1 MHAPRHRLKNVQ
13 RFELLFW
20 FMLSRAEANYY
31 PANGAFKDSRLAHRA
46 LCCYL
51 HVARNCNSE
60 RIKSLPA
67 QPCKVE
73 NELFALLI
81 SVWKLDYRLQVSWNT
96 EWGKSVWL
104 AHRWPVSLFYA
115 SKSSRFPLAAIIKR
129 MCIYPSAQTLPC
141 ANTATCC
148 ANPQNQY
155 NHPQLL
161 FHKFAQ
167 LSPGIYSTC
176 GTDLCCGRYEEHIAE
191 LGQPQLPAVAPCS
204 KRKGLKYVETL
215 CAINWECFL

>member
-1 MHAPRHRLKNVQ
+1 MLCHAG
-13 RFELLFW
+13 
-20 FMLSRAEANYY
+20 ANHY
-31 PANGAFKDSRLAHRA
+31 PASGAFKDSSLAHRT
-46 LCCYL
+46 LCCCL
-51 HVARNCNSE
+51 HVARNCNSK

-67 QPCKVE
+67 RPCKVE
-73 NELFALLI
+73 NELFTLLI

-104 AHRWPVSLFYA
+104 AHRWPVSLFCA
-115 SKSSRFPLAAIIKR
+115 SKSSRFPLATIIKR

-141 ANTATCC
+141 ANMATCC

-167 LSPGIYSTC
+167 LSLGIYSTC
-176 GTDLCCGRYEEHIAE
+176 GTDPCCGLRAE
-191 LGQPQLPAVAPCS
+191 QISEWLPVPHHAAS
-204 KRKGLKYVETL
+204 AGRELQS
-215 CAINWECFL
+215 

>member
-1 MHAPRHRLKNVQ
+1 MHASKYHLKNVLCSS
-13 RFELLFW
+13 LLFW
-20 FMLSRAEANYY
+20 FMLCLAEANYY
-31 PANGAFKDSRLAHRA
+31 PATGAFKDSSLTHRT
-46 LCCYL
+46 LWCCL
-51 HVARNCNSE
+51 HVARNCNSK

-67 QPCKVE
+67 QPCKAE
-73 NELFALLI
+73 NELFTLLI

-96 EWGKSVWL
+96 EWGKSMWL

-115 SKSSRFPLAAIIKR
+115 SKSGRFLLAAIIER
-129 MCIYPSAQTLPC
+129 MCTYPLAQTLPC

-167 LSPGIYSTC
+167 LSFGIYSMC
-176 GTDLCCGRYEEHIAE
+176 GTEPCCWLHGEPISTRVPVLHDTINGGKESQCLARTAPHC
-191 LGQPQLPAVAPCS
+191 QQLVSQA
-204 KRKGLKYVETL
+204 
-215 CAINWECFL
+215 

>member
-1 MHAPRHRLKNVQ
+1 
-13 RFELLFW
+13 
-20 FMLSRAEANYY
+20 MLCLAEANYY
-31 PANGAFKDSRLAHRA
+31 PATGAFKDSSLTRRTLW
-46 LCCYL
+46 CCL
-51 HVARNCNSE
+51 HVARNYYSK

-73 NELFALLI
+73 NELFTLLI

-96 EWGKSVWL
+96 EWGKSMWL
-104 AHRWPVSLFYA
+104 AHRWPASLFYA
-115 SKSSRFPLAAIIKR
+115 SKSGRFLLAAVIRR
-129 MCIYPSAQTLPC
+129 MCTYPSAQTLPC

-167 LSPGIYSTC
+167 LSFGIYSMC
-176 GTDLCCGRYEEHIAE
+176 GTQPCCRPHGEPISCGERVPVPHD
-191 LGQPQLPAVAPCS
+191 
-204 KRKGLKYVETL
+204 
-215 CAINWECFL
+215 AINGGKELQHSPRTAPRCQQLVSQP